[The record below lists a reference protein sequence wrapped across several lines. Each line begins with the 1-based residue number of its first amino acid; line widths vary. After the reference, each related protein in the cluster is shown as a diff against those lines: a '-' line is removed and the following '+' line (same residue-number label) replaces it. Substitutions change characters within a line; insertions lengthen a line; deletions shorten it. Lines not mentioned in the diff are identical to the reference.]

1 MKVFIKLASY
11 LFHPIWM
18 PFIGALIFF
27 EITPRFFP
35 DPVVKAKLL
44 AISILTVFIPIV
56 FYFLLKNLNLVDNMM
71 LKTAQERRLPMLFF
85 CLVILT
91 VINFILPER
100 EYIALFYFFSGI
112 LYTSMMGLLLVIFK
126 FKVSLHMMGIS
137 GVAVFLACL
146 SITYGINLSYLIAF
160 TLFAIGWTASSR
172 IQQKARKYRE
182 HSNTPQKYPSLR
194 CRHPHSRAF
203 WCDYARR
210 FWRRGNQ
217 G

>member
-126 FKVSLHMMGIS
+126 FKVS
-137 GVAVFLACL
+137 A
-146 SITYGINLSYLIAF
+146 
-160 TLFAIGWTASSR
+160 
-172 IQQKARKYRE
+172 
-182 HSNTPQKYPSLR
+182 
-194 CRHPHSRAF
+194 
-203 WCDYARR
+203 
-210 FWRRGNQ
+210 
-217 G
+217 

>member
-18 PFIGALIFF
+18 PLIGALIFF

-100 EYIALFYFFSGI
+100 EYIALFYFFTGI
-112 LYTSMMGLLLVIFK
+112 LYTSMLGLLLVIFK

-146 SITYGINLSYLIAF
+146 SITYGVNLNYLIAF

-172 IQQKARKYRE
+172 IQQKA
-182 HSNTPQKYPSLR
+182 HSNIELIVGTLIGGLPQFILLIGKNIIL
-194 CRHPHSRAF
+194 
-203 WCDYARR
+203 
-210 FWRRGNQ
+210 
-217 G
+217 